1 MQPPPLLL
9 PPHVRLFTSHARLG
23 LRQLRCRKKVF
34 CTSTLAQKGSTQHQP
49 RARRRRRH
57 PVSLETSRQLY
68 RTLVRR
74 GATARGLSQHD
85 VMRAGRP
92 PANGASRQCHLT
104 SHSRRILH
112 PIER

>member
-34 CTSTLAQKGSTQHQP
+34 CTSTLG
-49 RARRRRRH
+49 
-57 PVSLETSRQLY
+57 
-68 RTLVRR
+68 TLVRR